1 MKIRKFVAVF
11 MSVIILCTVIFS
23 VPASATDT
31 NIYYNINS
39 CDFEIQPLNSSDAE
53 IVSITLYRSDYYY
66 QHYYVPNSPIISI
79 TTIEIPSSI
88 RGYNITS
95 IAKDVVISK
104 NGSDF
109 SYEPVEIILP
119 ETISTLESKTFY
131 NYQNIIKV
139 YIPPTVSVINE
150 NAFYPYSEY
159 FTIYG
164 GKDSAAY
171 LYAVENDIPFVEFP
185 QENSMVELGYW
196 IDRANILIS
205 YSESASLYYY
215 CESIKDLR
223 NEYMNAVYIRD
234 DFFTLQS
241 DIDTSAYNLE
251 LAYKRSILE
260 LTINY
265 VDYIMYDYI
274 YTNSYTLE
282 LSIYS
287 AKNLLEGTSV
297 TPSALDTAISDINET
312 VDNLVL
318 NSEENLKTLIA
329 CCEGFYSPLSKV
341 CATDTYSQLYDT
353 IMSSNSL
360 LYSLSFE
367 NSDYQDEILEI
378 RAIDAK
384 NNFYYKDPL
393 YQDEIAKIMDAQNN
407 LRLANY
413 DTLKDTV
420 TTLQEFLDNE
430 SYKYFSDNGFWEN
443 TINEANN
450 IFSEYESIICNPIT
464 DNYWYT
470 SPYSSIYEA
479 IRDRGT
485 KLVELNE
492 QFVSM
497 NTEINHMSEE
507 DPYTGEKYGLIP
519 IKLGNVDMDYCNKT
533 TLSDVVYVL
542 RNILGTTTFDKR
554 QQYAGDM
561 NEDGTISLK
570 DAILMQRKVLGV

>member
-11 MSVIILCTVIFS
+11 MSVIILCIAIFS
-23 VPASATDT
+23 VPASATYTDV
-31 NIYYNINS
+31 YSYSFDS
-39 CDFEIQPLNSSDAE
+39 CSFDIQPLNSTDAQ
-53 IVSITLYRSDYYY
+53 IVGITLLYSDDYYV
-66 QHYYVPNSPIISI
+66 QL
-79 TTIEIPSSI
+79 IEIPSSVG
-88 RGYNITS
+88 GYNITS

-104 NGSDF
+104 KGGFDLS
-109 SYEPVEIILP
+109 STSVEIILP
-119 ETISTLESKTFY
+119 DTISTLESETFY
-131 NYQNIIKV
+131 NYKDNITKV
-139 YIPPTVSVINE
+139 YIPPTVSVIGE
-150 NAFYPYSEY
+150 NAFYPYYYY

-164 GKDSAAY
+164 EKDSAAY

-185 QENSMVELGYW
+185 QENSTVELGYW

-205 YSESASLYYY
+205 YSESAPLYYY

-223 NEYMNAVYIRD
+223 NEYMNAVYIKD

-265 VDYIMYDYI
+265 VDYIMYDYN

-287 AKNLLEGTSV
+287 AKNLLEETSV
-297 TPSALDTAISDINET
+297 TPSALDTAISDINEN

-318 NSEENLKTLIA
+318 QSEENLKTLIA
-329 CCEGFYSPLSKV
+329 YCEGCYSPLSKV

>member
-11 MSVIILCTVIFS
+11 MSVIILCIAIFS
-23 VPASATDT
+23 VPASATYTDV
-31 NIYYNINS
+31 YSYSFDS
-39 CDFEIQPLNSSDAE
+39 CSFDIQPLNSTDAK
-53 IVSITLYRSDYYY
+53 IVGITLLYSDDYYV
-66 QHYYVPNSPIISI
+66 QL
-79 TTIEIPSSI
+79 IEIPSSVG
-88 RGYNITS
+88 GYNITS

-104 NGSDF
+104 KGGFDLS
-109 SYEPVEIILP
+109 STSVEIILP
-119 ETISTLESKTFY
+119 DTISTLESETFY
-131 NYQNIIKV
+131 NYKDNITKV
-139 YIPPTVSVINE
+139 YIPPTVSVIGE
-150 NAFYPYSEY
+150 NAFYPYYYY

-164 GKDSAAY
+164 EKDSAAY

-185 QENSMVELGYW
+185 QENSTVELGYW

-205 YSESASLYYY
+205 YSESAPLYYY

-265 VDYIMYDYI
+265 VDYIMYDYN

-287 AKNLLEGTSV
+287 AKNLLEETSV
-297 TPSALDTAISDINET
+297 TPSALDTAISDINEN

-318 NSEENLKTLIA
+318 QSEENLKTLIA
-329 CCEGFYSPLSKV
+329 YCEGCYSPLSKV

>member
-11 MSVIILCTVIFS
+11 MSVIILCIAIFS
-23 VPASATDT
+23 VPASATYTDV
-31 NIYYNINS
+31 YSYSFDS
-39 CDFEIQPLNSSDAE
+39 CSFDIQPLNSTDAK
-53 IVSITLYRSDYYY
+53 IVGITLLYSDDYYV
-66 QHYYVPNSPIISI
+66 QL
-79 TTIEIPSSI
+79 IEIPSSVG
-88 RGYNITS
+88 GYNITS

-104 NGSDF
+104 KGGFDLS
-109 SYEPVEIILP
+109 STSVEIILP
-119 ETISTLESKTFY
+119 DTISTLESETFY
-131 NYQNIIKV
+131 NYKDNITKV
-139 YIPPTVSVINE
+139 YIPPTVSVIGE
-150 NAFYPYSEY
+150 NAFYPYYYY

-164 GKDSAAY
+164 EKDSAAY

-185 QENSMVELGYW
+185 QENSTVELGYW

-205 YSESASLYYY
+205 YSESDPLYYY
-215 CESIKDLR
+215 CERIKDLR

-413 DTLKDTV
+413 DTLKDTA

-430 SYKYFSDNGFWEN
+430 SYKYFSDNGFWED

-507 DPYTGEKYGLIP
+507 DPYTGEKYGLMP
-519 IKLGNVDMDYCNKT
+519 IELGNVDMDYRNKT